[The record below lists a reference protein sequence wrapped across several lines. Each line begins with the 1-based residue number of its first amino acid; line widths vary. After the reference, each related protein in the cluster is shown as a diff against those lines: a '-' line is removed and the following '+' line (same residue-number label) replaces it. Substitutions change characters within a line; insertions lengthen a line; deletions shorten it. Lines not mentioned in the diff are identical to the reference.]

1 MTDVLKA
8 MRAEPRRKSNGRKL
22 HPAALR
28 LMHWINAIATLLM
41 IGSGWAI
48 YNDNPLI
55 SWIRFPQTLILGGD
69 PATTYKIHGDA
80 GFGGALSWHFAAMWL
95 LVLNGIAYLI
105 YGVVTGRFRRKL
117 FPIMPKKVLVE
128 VEKAVELKLDHSDIT
143 HYNAVQKLL
152 YLGIIIVMILQVTAG
167 LALWKPVQFSG
178 LVTIMGGFQGV
189 RLVHF
194 IGMSLIC
201 LFMLVHVALALIVPK
216 TLVAIITGGPREPV
230 SEAKHQAVATAN
242 SAAGAPR

>member
-1 MTDVLKA
+1 MTDVA
-8 MRAEPRRKSNGRKL
+8 EATRAEPLLKSNGQKL

-28 LMHWINAIATLLM
+28 LMHWTNAIATLLM

-69 PATTYKIHGDA
+69 PAIAFKQHGDA
-80 GFGGALSWHFAAMWL
+80 GFGGALAWHFAAMWL
-95 LVLNGIAYLI
+95 LVLNGITYLI
-105 YGVVTGRFRRKL
+105 YGVVTGRFKRKL

-128 VEKAVELKLDHSDIT
+128 VEQAVELKLDHSDIT

-152 YLGIIIVMILQVTAG
+152 YLGIILVMILQVTAG
-167 LALWKPVQFSG
+167 LAIWKPVQFSG
-178 LVTIMGGFQGV
+178 LVAIMGGFQGV

-194 IGMSLIC
+194 IGMTLIC
-201 LFMLVHVALALIVPK
+201 LFLLVHVALALIVPK

-230 SEAKHQAVATAN
+230 SEAKHPAVATAN

>member
-28 LMHWINAIATLLM
+28 LMHWLNAIATLLM

-55 SWIRFPQTLILGGD
+55 SWIKFPQTLILSGD
-69 PATTYKIHGDA
+69 PAVAFKQHGDA

-105 YGVVTGRFRRKL
+105 YGVLTGRFRRKL

-178 LVTIMGGFQGV
+178 LVALIGGFQGV

-201 LFMLVHVALALIVPK
+201 LFLLVHVALALIVPK

-230 SEAKHQAVATAN
+230 SAAKRQAMAPATQAT
-242 SAAGAPR
+242 GAPR